1 MFGFWTILYT
11 NNQYGICYMVFAIC
25 FKILLYL
32 IIFFI
37 SIILGLFFLVFVI
50 SFFDMFYLSQHFFM
64 LLRSCE
70 IWIDLV
76 IMFSTHIH
84 TSSRISTVF

>member
-1 MFGFWTILYT
+1 MCFYFLIMFGFLAILYT

-37 SIILGLFFLVFVI
+37 SIILGLFFGLCNIIF
-50 SFFDMFYLSQHFFM
+50 
-64 LLRSCE
+64 
-70 IWIDLV
+70 
-76 IMFSTHIH
+76 
-84 TSSRISTVF
+84 